1 MRDGVGVPWRRRRR
15 VGVERDARG
24 RVDEAVVL
32 RPAEQVLGQ
41 RALLAARH
49 RGGALEDAAD
59 DAARATVL
67 GRGGALR
74 AESSHLGAQTLARVN
89 RAQLVVAHVRVGRR
103 PGRRPKT
110 TRVCDVVAVIVFARA
125 QHRQVARRRRVSGH
139 EPVHG
144 G

>member
-1 MRDGVGVPWRRRRR
+1 MGDGVLRRR
-15 VGVERDARG
+15 VRVGFERDARG

-32 RPAEQVLGQ
+32 RPAEQVLAQ

-59 DAARATVL
+59 DAARAAVL

-74 AESSHLGAQTLARVN
+74 AEAAHLRAQTLAHVHG
-89 RAQLVVAHVRVGRR
+89 AELVVAHVRVGRR
-103 PGRRPKT
+103 RRLRRAQAA
-110 TRVCDVVAVIVFARA
+110 RVGDVVAVVVLARA

-144 G
+144 AEC